1 MDHEDL
7 IKLLNQDLEM
17 EFQSIVQYVQHVAT
31 ISGAEYASTVDE
43 LKIHLTQELAHATA
57 LAEQISFLGGEPST
71 QVPDIATAPDSRS
84 ALEADL
90 ALETEQL
97 EHYRERVQQANE
109 ARPRRRGR
117 SPASAA
123 HRDPGARPRPLHRA
137 RPLTSASPFLRQ
149 SCGDMPQLDACSW
162 WAS

>member
-1 MDHEDL
+1 MDHDDL

-57 LAEQISFLGGEPST
+57 LAEQIDFLGGEPST
-71 QVPDIATAPDSRS
+71 QVPAIATAPDSRS

-90 ALETEQL
+90 ALETQQL

-109 ARPRRRGR
+109 AGL
-117 SPASAA
+117 ADVAEA
-123 HRDPGARPRPLHRA
+123 LRPL
-137 RPLTSASPFLRQ
+137 LTETQEHVRDLSTAL
-149 SCGDMPQLDACSW
+149 GL
-162 WAS
+162 

>member
-1 MDHEDL
+1 MEHNDL

-71 QVPDIATAPDSRS
+71 QVPDITTAPDSRA

-90 ALETEQL
+90 ALETSQL

-109 ARPRRRGR
+109 VGLADV
-117 SPASAA
+117 AEAL
-123 HRDPGARPRPLHRA
+123 RPL
-137 RPLTSASPFLRQ
+137 LTETQEHVRDLSTAL
-149 SCGDMPQLDACSW
+149 GL
-162 WAS
+162 

>member
-71 QVPDIATAPDSRS
+71 QVPDITTAPDSRG

-90 ALETEQL
+90 ALETQQL

-109 ARPRRRGR
+109 AGL
-117 SPASAA
+117 ADVAEA
-123 HRDPGARPRPLHRA
+123 LRPL
-137 RPLTSASPFLRQ
+137 LTETQEHVRDLSTAL
-149 SCGDMPQLDACSW
+149 GL
-162 WAS
+162 

>member
-1 MDHEDL
+1 MDNDDL

-71 QVPDIATAPDSRS
+71 HVPDITTAPDSRR

-90 ALETEQL
+90 ALETQQL

-109 ARPRRRGR
+109 VGLADV
-117 SPASAA
+117 AEAL
-123 HRDPGARPRPLHRA
+123 RPL
-137 RPLTSASPFLRQ
+137 LTETQEHVRDLSTAL
-149 SCGDMPQLDACSW
+149 GL
-162 WAS
+162 

>member
-1 MDHEDL
+1 METNDL

-71 QVPDIATAPDSRS
+71 HVPDITTAPDSRS
-84 ALEADL
+84 ALEFDL
-90 ALETEQL
+90 ALETQQL

-109 ARPRRRGR
+109 VGLADV
-117 SPASAA
+117 AEAL
-123 HRDPGARPRPLHRA
+123 RPL
-137 RPLTSASPFLRQ
+137 LTETQEHVRDLSTAL
-149 SCGDMPQLDACSW
+149 GL
-162 WAS
+162 

>member
-1 MDHEDL
+1 MDKDDL

-17 EFQSIVQYVQHVAT
+17 EFKSIVQYVQHVAT

-57 LAEQISFLGGEPST
+57 LAEQIDFLGGEPST
-71 QVPDIATAPDSRS
+71 HVPDIAAAPDSRS

-90 ALETEQL
+90 ALETQQL

-109 ARPRRRGR
+109 AGL
-117 SPASAA
+117 ADVAEA
-123 HRDPGARPRPLHRA
+123 LRPL
-137 RPLTSASPFLRQ
+137 LTETQEHVRDLSTAL
-149 SCGDMPQLDACSW
+149 GL
-162 WAS
+162 

>member
-1 MDHEDL
+1 MEHNDL

-71 QVPDIATAPDSRS
+71 QVPDITTAPDSRA

-90 ALETEQL
+90 ALETSQL

-109 ARPRRRGR
+109 AGL
-117 SPASAA
+117 ADVAEA
-123 HRDPGARPRPLHRA
+123 LRPL
-137 RPLTSASPFLRQ
+137 LTETQEHVRDLSTAL
-149 SCGDMPQLDACSW
+149 GL
-162 WAS
+162 

>member
-1 MDHEDL
+1 MDNDDL

-71 QVPDIATAPDSRS
+71 QVPDITTAPDSRA

-90 ALETEQL
+90 ALETSQL

-109 ARPRRRGR
+109 AGL
-117 SPASAA
+117 ADVAEA
-123 HRDPGARPRPLHRA
+123 LRPL
-137 RPLTSASPFLRQ
+137 LTETQEHVRDLSTAL
-149 SCGDMPQLDACSW
+149 GL
-162 WAS
+162 

>member
-1 MDHEDL
+1 MEHNDL

-31 ISGAEYASTVDE
+31 ISGAEYASTIDE

-71 QVPDIATAPDSRS
+71 QVPDITTAPDSRA

-90 ALETEQL
+90 ALETSQL

-109 ARPRRRGR
+109 VGLADV
-117 SPASAA
+117 AEAL
-123 HRDPGARPRPLHRA
+123 RPL
-137 RPLTSASPFLRQ
+137 LTETQEHVRDLSTAL
-149 SCGDMPQLDACSW
+149 GL
-162 WAS
+162 